1 MQDKPIAGSDIHI
14 VIYVITLLVEKFT
27 QVSLN
32 FFFIPHA
39 STASIPCFPVEV
51 SALNLE
57 PTPGGDEGGDLL
69 SLIGDVR

>member
-1 MQDKPIAGSDIHI
+1 M
-14 VIYVITLLVEKFT
+14 TLLVVGLT
-27 QVSLN
+27 QGLLN
-32 FFFIPHA
+32 FFIIPHA
-39 STASIPCFPVEV
+39 STASIPCLPVEV